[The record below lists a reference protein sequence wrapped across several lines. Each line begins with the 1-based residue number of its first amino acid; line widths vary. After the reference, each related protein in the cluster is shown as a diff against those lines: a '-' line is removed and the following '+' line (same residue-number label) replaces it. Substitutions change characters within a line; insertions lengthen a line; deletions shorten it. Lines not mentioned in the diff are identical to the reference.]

1 MVSECRIKYH
11 IKYKLVKIISWA
23 YEADAEECN
32 IKVSDT
38 FEMSYGKGGASME
51 SLRIV
56 KNEIGHF

>member
-11 IKYKLVKIISWA
+11 IKNKLAKIIGWA
-23 YEADAEECN
+23 YEEDAEECN

-38 FEMSYGKGGASME
+38 YEMSYGKRGASTE